1 MNIPTAYWAKYT
13 FPNYNKCN
21 HVTNN
26 MTESFN
32 NWINSFRGM
41 PSVRML
47 EEIKRKVM
55 KLIHKRNEAATK
67 WNDIYYLLA
76 GGRLWK
82 HKLKQD
88 V

>member
-1 MNIPTAYWAKYT
+1 MNIPTTYWAKYT
-13 FPNYNKCN
+13 FPSYTKCN

-26 MTESFN
+26 MTKSFN

-67 WNDIYYLLA
+67 WNEHLLSLNKRKIVEA
-76 GGRLWK
+76 
-82 HKLKQD
+82 KLKQD